1 MKRLLTTIV
10 ATSFVPTAVFI
21 PGVAWSSA
29 CNEEVVVEIHM
40 AEGDL
45 CWDYRGNATTFVGK
59 FAGGQNVEVRMSGE
73 SAQFDPVTK
82 KDIVTWEV
90 RSPSVEGP
98 DKFFADAQ
106 GDSDSLTFRT
116 PASGIYR
123 FGFSPCA
130 MWGGKGEVHICAK

>member
-1 MKRLLTTIV
+1 MTRGRYGDETLADNHSCHLLR
-10 ATSFVPTAVFI
+10 PDGRFI

-40 AEGDL
+40 AGGDL

-98 DKFFADAQ
+98 DKFFADGPGRQ
-106 GDSDSLTFRT
+106 
-116 PASGIYR
+116 
-123 FGFSPCA
+123 
-130 MWGGKGEVHICAK
+130 

>member
-1 MKRLLTTIV
+1 MTRGRYGDETL
-10 ATSFVPTAVFI
+10 ADNHSCTSFVPTAVLI

-40 AEGDL
+40 AAGDL

-82 KDIVTWEV
+82 KALLS
-90 RSPSVEGP
+90 RGP
-98 DKFFADAQ
+98 I
-106 GDSDSLTFRT
+106 S
-116 PASGIYR
+116 
-123 FGFSPCA
+123 FSP
-130 MWGGKGEVHICAK
+130 MPRETVIV